1 MQNNCSLL
9 FSNKLLNSL
18 NKTCSLYRLL
28 MKHIISF
35 PSEGRVI
42 CKSCTAGDKA
52 VLAGWNKIVG
62 RLFNQIQQLLIVEG
76 GF

>member
-1 MQNNCSLL
+1 
-9 FSNKLLNSL
+9 
-18 NKTCSLYRLL
+18 